1 MKIKNE
7 KNIEWILNKYLE
19 YSKRSKYYGK
29 PTYEFECWKFGTPGD
44 TIFKAKDKTASGL
57 AKKIIQFLNK
67 IK

>member
-19 YSKRSKYYGK
+19 DSKRSKNYGK
-29 PTYEFECWKFGTPGD
+29 PTYEFECWKFGTPED

-57 AKKIIQFLNK
+57 AKKINQFLNT